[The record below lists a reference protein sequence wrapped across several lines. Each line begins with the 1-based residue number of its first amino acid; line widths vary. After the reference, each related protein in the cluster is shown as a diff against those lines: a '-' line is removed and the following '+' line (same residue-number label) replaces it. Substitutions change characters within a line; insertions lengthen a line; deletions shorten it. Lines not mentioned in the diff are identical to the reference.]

1 MTDQS
6 IQYTVNGVC
15 VYQANQ
21 WCREHRE
28 RDSQRKIEGLENL
41 VNYNNKKFSQSFF
54 NNKRYTAV
62 RNYTLKWH
70 RSRLYLTSLFFGF
83 LLIGILVPVL
93 AKRKY

>member
-1 MTDQS
+1 MPGQS
-6 IQYTVNGVC
+6 IQCRVNRVY
-15 VYQANQ
+15 VYQANEC
-21 WCREHRE
+21 CREHRE
-28 RDSQRKIEGLENL
+28 RDSQGKIERLENL

-70 RSRLYLTSLFFGF
+70 RSRLYLTTLFFGF

-93 AKRKY
+93 AKKEH